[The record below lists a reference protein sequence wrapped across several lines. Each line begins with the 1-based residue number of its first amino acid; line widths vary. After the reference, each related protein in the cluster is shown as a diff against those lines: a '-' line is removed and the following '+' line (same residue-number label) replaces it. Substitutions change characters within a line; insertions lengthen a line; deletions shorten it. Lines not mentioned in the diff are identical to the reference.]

1 MHQRAW
7 RYCCCCCWVQAHGPV
22 DMQVR
27 WIGEGTCH
35 PTYEE
40 QEADVAVAV
49 DEHAHADPVE
59 MSRADNLQVLHHRVI
74 ALNSR

>member
-1 MHQRAW
+1 
-7 RYCCCCCWVQAHGPV
+7 
-22 DMQVR
+22 MQLR
-27 WIGEGTCH
+27 WIGGGTCH
-35 PTYEE
+35 PPYEE
-40 QEADVAVAV
+40 QDAVVAVAV